1 MAILEIS
8 WRGISRKLGRILGIV
23 LLNAIVVIM
32 MGAILFYNDSYHYD
46 EYKSDNFLV
55 NGNDNTYCVS
65 AREFFNTSFLY
76 GINEIEYFENVDSNG
91 GLCDWRG
98 TEELKKENDRIYKEM
113 GYEIIDS
120 GLSILEI
127 SNKESLEMFNIK
139 FKEKLSDEE
148 LEKITESCKNERIMY
163 LYLGSKYQGIEAG
176 TVIENVFENADAVI
190 VGRFAENQEILLSSC
205 IVGSMGNVSR
215 SFQSMDEE
223 IFFAP
228 QDGEYCECYFTL
240 KPGVDFK
247 EVKEK
252 IEKKMQTEY
261 GDTAIVCTVSD
272 LFEEKGDNNA
282 KFIGIMRGLLIIITF
297 SSILISSCIM
307 ILDIQKNQKMYGIM
321 SANGFTTADIIKSIL
336 IENGVVMLLSMLG
349 ALIITYTQVGN
360 IFENTVFVSMTSV
373 KLALFCLLLITISTV
388 APAIYISKMD
398 TKKMIEGEVL

>member
-8 WRGISRKLGRILGIV
+8 WRGISRKLGSILGIV

-32 MGAILFYNDSYHYD
+32 MGAMLFYNDSYYYD
-46 EYKSDNFLV
+46 EYKSDNFFV
-55 NGNDNTYCVS
+55 NGNDNTYCVT
-65 AREFFNTSFLY
+65 AREFFDTTFLY
-76 GINEIEYFENVDSNG
+76 EIDEIEYFENVSTEA
-91 GLCDWRG
+91 LYDWDG
-98 TEELKKENDRIYKEM
+98 AEELEKENNRIYKEV
-113 GYEIIDS
+113 GYETMD
-120 GLSILEI
+120 GLSMCEI

-139 FKEKLSDEE
+139 FKEKLSEEE
-148 LEKITESCKNERIMY
+148 LEKIKESCKNERIMY
-163 LYLGSKYQGIEAG
+163 LFLGSKYQGIKVG
-176 TVIENVFENADAVI
+176 TVIENVFKNADAVI
-190 VGRFAENQEILLSSC
+190 VGQFAENQEILISSS
-205 IVGSMGNVSR
+205 IVGSIGDMSEIFK
-215 SFQSMDEE
+215 SIDEE
-223 IFFAP
+223 IFLAP
-228 QDGEYCECYFTL
+228 QDGEYSEYYFTL
-240 KPGVDFK
+240 KQGANFG

-252 IEKKMQTEY
+252 IEKKRQSEY

-282 KFIGIMRGLLIIITF
+282 KFIGIIQGLLIIVTF

>member
-8 WRGISRKLGRILGIV
+8 WRGISRKLGSILGIV

-32 MGAILFYNDSYHYD
+32 MGAMLFYNDSYYYD
-46 EYKSDNFLV
+46 EYKSDNFFV
-55 NGNDNTYCVS
+55 NGNDNTYCVT
-65 AREFFNTSFLY
+65 AREFFDTTFLY
-76 GINEIEYFENVDSNG
+76 EIDEIEYFENVSTEA
-91 GLCDWRG
+91 LYDWDG
-98 TEELKKENDRIYKEM
+98 VEELEKENNRIYKEV
-113 GYEIIDS
+113 GYETMD
-120 GLSILEI
+120 GLSMCEI

-163 LYLGSKYQGIEAG
+163 LFLGSKYQGIKVG
-176 TVIENVFENADAVI
+176 TVIENVFKNADAVI
-190 VGRFAENQEILLSSC
+190 VGQFAENQEILISSS
-205 IVGSMGNVSR
+205 IVGSIGDMSEIFK
-215 SFQSMDEE
+215 SIDEE
-223 IFFAP
+223 IFLAP
-228 QDGEYCECYFTL
+228 QDGEYSEYYFTL
-240 KPGVDFK
+240 KQGANFG

-252 IEKKMQTEY
+252 IEKKMQSEY

-282 KFIGIMRGLLIIITF
+282 KFIGIIQGLLIIVTF

>member
-8 WRGISRKLGRILGIV
+8 WRGISRKLGSILGIV

-32 MGAILFYNDSYHYD
+32 MGAMLFYNDSYYYD
-46 EYKSDNFLV
+46 EYKSDNFFV
-55 NGNDNTYCVS
+55 NGNDNTYCVT
-65 AREFFNTSFLY
+65 AREFFDTTFLY
-76 GINEIEYFENVDSNG
+76 EIDEIEYFENVSTEA
-91 GLCDWRG
+91 LYDWDG
-98 TEELKKENDRIYKEM
+98 AEELEKENNRIYKEV
-113 GYEIIDS
+113 GYETMD
-120 GLSILEI
+120 GLSMCEI

-163 LYLGSKYQGIEAG
+163 LFLGSKYQGIKVG
-176 TVIENVFENADAVI
+176 TVIENVFKNADAVI
-190 VGRFAENQEILLSSC
+190 VGQFAENQEILISSS
-205 IVGSMGNVSR
+205 IVGSIGDMSEIFK
-215 SFQSMDEE
+215 SIDEE
-223 IFFAP
+223 IFLAP
-228 QDGEYCECYFTL
+228 QDGEYSEYYFTL
-240 KPGVDFK
+240 KQGANFG

-252 IEKKMQTEY
+252 IEKKRQSEY

-282 KFIGIMRGLLIIITF
+282 KFIGIIQGLLIIVTF

-398 TKKMIEGEVL
+398 TKKMIEGEVLW

>member
-8 WRGISRKLGRILGIV
+8 WRGISRKLGSILGIV

-32 MGAILFYNDSYHYD
+32 MGAMLFYNDSYYYD
-46 EYKSDNFLV
+46 EYKSDNFFV
-55 NGNDNTYCVS
+55 NGNDNTYCVT
-65 AREFFNTSFLY
+65 AREFFDTTFLY
-76 GINEIEYFENVDSNG
+76 EIDEIEYFENVSTEALYYWDG
-91 GLCDWRG
+91 V
-98 TEELKKENDRIYKEM
+98 EELEKENNRIYKEV
-113 GYEIIDS
+113 GYETMD
-120 GLSILEI
+120 GLSMCEI

-163 LYLGSKYQGIEAG
+163 LFLGSKYQGIKVG
-176 TVIENVFENADAVI
+176 TVIENVFKNADAVI
-190 VGRFAENQEILLSSC
+190 VGQFAENQEILISSS
-205 IVGSMGNVSR
+205 IVGSIGGMSEIFK
-215 SFQSMDEE
+215 SIDEE
-223 IFFAP
+223 IFLAP
-228 QDGEYCECYFTL
+228 QDGEYSEYYFTL
-240 KPGVDFK
+240 KQGANFG

-252 IEKKMQTEY
+252 IEKKMQSEY

-282 KFIGIMRGLLIIITF
+282 KFIGIIQGLLIIVTF

>member
-8 WRGISRKLGRILGIV
+8 WRGISRKLGSILGIV

-32 MGAILFYNDSYHYD
+32 MGAMLFYNDSYYYD
-46 EYKSDNFLV
+46 EYKSDNFFV
-55 NGNDNTYCVS
+55 NGNDNTYCVT
-65 AREFFNTSFLY
+65 AREFFDTTFLY
-76 GINEIEYFENVDSNG
+76 EIDEIEYFENVSTEALYYWDG
-91 GLCDWRG
+91 V
-98 TEELKKENDRIYKEM
+98 EELEKENNRIYKEV
-113 GYEIIDS
+113 GYETMD
-120 GLSILEI
+120 GLSMCEI

-163 LYLGSKYQGIEAG
+163 LFLGSKYQGIKVG
-176 TVIENVFENADAVI
+176 TVIENVFKNADAVI
-190 VGRFAENQEILLSSC
+190 VGQFAENQEILISSS
-205 IVGSMGNVSR
+205 IVGSIGGMSEIFK
-215 SFQSMDEE
+215 SIDEE
-223 IFFAP
+223 IFLAP
-228 QDGEYCECYFTL
+228 QDGIYSEYYFTL
-240 KPGVDFK
+240 KQGANFG

-252 IEKKMQTEY
+252 IEKKMQSEY

-282 KFIGIMRGLLIIITF
+282 KFIGIIQGLLIIVTF

>member
-8 WRGISRKLGRILGIV
+8 WRGISRKLGSILGIV

-32 MGAILFYNDSYHYD
+32 MGAMLFYNDSYYYD
-46 EYKSDNFLV
+46 EYKSDNFFV
-55 NGNDNTYCVS
+55 NGNDNTYCVT
-65 AREFFNTSFLY
+65 AREFFDTTFLY
-76 GINEIEYFENVDSNG
+76 EIDEIEYFENVSTEA
-91 GLCDWRG
+91 LYDWDG
-98 TEELKKENDRIYKEM
+98 AEELEKENNRIYKEV
-113 GYEIIDS
+113 GYETMD
-120 GLSILEI
+120 GLSMCEI

-163 LYLGSKYQGIEAG
+163 LFLGSKYQGIKVG
-176 TVIENVFENADAVI
+176 TVIENVFKNADAVI
-190 VGRFAENQEILLSSC
+190 VGQFAENQEILISSS
-205 IVGSMGNVSR
+205 IVGSIGDMSEIFK
-215 SFQSMDEE
+215 SIDEE
-223 IFFAP
+223 IFLAP
-228 QDGEYCECYFTL
+228 QDGEYSEYYFTL
-240 KPGVDFK
+240 KQGANFG

-252 IEKKMQTEY
+252 IEKKMQSEY

-282 KFIGIMRGLLIIITF
+282 KFIGIIQGLLIIVTF